1 MGLVLVTKRM
11 AQVAMILVQVAII
24 LAQVAMV
31 LAQVRK
37 NVGNPRHGK
46 NANN

>member
-1 MGLVLVTKRM
+1 M

-24 LAQVAMV
+24 LAQVAMI

-37 NVGNPRHGK
+37 NGGNPRHGK